1 MDVNTLI
8 DTLKDSSLLLS
19 TNATDWNQLTEQY
32 PYFASAQFL
41 QYGIDTIQG
50 NGDVQLA
57 ALYKQDPL
65 LFAMMHTEFQQLV
78 EQKNKKE
85 AIVDEP
91 KNELNL
97 KENIIIS
104 TEVETK
110 EPEKD
115 ILELINEIP
124 NSNPITSSISKER
137 ELKTNH
143 TTEEVQISPI
153 DIPNPP
159 STDDMDKSLMVMMSF
174 TDWLNYFKTKQQRE
188 KEEERDKK
196 ALKTSWQKEKLAAAV
211 EEDVDEIPEPIFK
224 QAMDSIT
231 MESSMISESLAKILA
246 TQGKTD
252 KAIDMYKKLSLRNP
266 EKSSYFANLIEN
278 LNSKRD

>member
-19 TNATDWNQLTEQY
+19 TNATDCNKLTEQY

-41 QYGIDTIQG
+41 QYGSDTLQG
-50 NGDVQLA
+50 KGDVQLA

-65 LFAMMHTEFQQLV
+65 LFAMMYTEFQQLV

-85 AIVDEP
+85 AIVEEP
-91 KNELNL
+91 KNELNS

-124 NSNPITSSISKER
+124 NSNPITSSISNER

-153 DIPNPP
+153 GTPNPP

-231 MESSMISESLAKILA
+231 MESNMISESLAKILA

>member
-19 TNATDWNQLTEQY
+19 TNATDCNKLTEQY

-41 QYGIDTIQG
+41 QYGSDTLQG
-50 NGDVQLA
+50 KGDVQLA

-65 LFAMMHTEFQQLV
+65 LFAMMYTEFQQLV

-85 AIVDEP
+85 AIVEEP
-91 KNELNL
+91 KNELNS

-124 NSNPITSSISKER
+124 NSNPITSSISNER

-153 DIPNPP
+153 GTPNPP
-159 STDDMDKSLMVMMSF
+159 STDDMDKSLMVMMSL

-231 MESSMISESLAKILA
+231 MESNMISESLAKILA

>member
-1 MDVNTLI
+1 
-8 DTLKDSSLLLS
+8 
-19 TNATDWNQLTEQY
+19 
-32 PYFASAQFL
+32 
-41 QYGIDTIQG
+41 
-50 NGDVQLA
+50 
-57 ALYKQDPL
+57 
-65 LFAMMHTEFQQLV
+65 
-78 EQKNKKE
+78 
-85 AIVDEP
+85 
-91 KNELNL
+91 
-97 KENIIIS
+97 
-104 TEVETK
+104 
-110 EPEKD
+110 
-115 ILELINEIP
+115 
-124 NSNPITSSISKER
+124 
-137 ELKTNH
+137 
-143 TTEEVQISPI
+143 
-153 DIPNPP
+153 
-159 STDDMDKSLMVMMSF
+159 MDKSLMVMMSF

-231 MESSMISESLAKILA
+231 MESNMISESLAKILA

>member
-8 DTLKDSSLLLS
+8 DTLKDSSLLQS

-41 QYGIDTIQG
+41 QYGSDTLRG
-50 NGDVQLA
+50 KGDVQLA

-85 AIVDEP
+85 AIVEEP
-91 KNELNL
+91 NNELNL

-137 ELKTNH
+137 ELKTNL
-143 TTEEVQISPI
+143 TSEEVQITPI

-159 STDDMDKSLMVMMSF
+159 SSDDMDKSLMVMMSF

>member
-8 DTLKDSSLLLS
+8 DTLKDSSLLQS
-19 TNATDWNQLTEQY
+19 SSNAAWNQLAEQY
-32 PYFASAQFL
+32 PYFASAQML
-41 QYGIDTIQG
+41 KYGSGTIQG
-50 NGDVQLA
+50 DGNTPLA

-65 LFAMMHTEFQQLV
+65 LFAMMHTEFQQLI
-78 EQKNKKE
+78 EQKNRKVDVVEESKTNQKLEVVNIESKK
-85 AIVDEP
+85 
-91 KNELNL
+91 L
-97 KENIIIS
+97 
-104 TEVETK
+104 ETI

-143 TTEEVQISPI
+143 TTEEVQISPTET
-153 DIPNPP
+153 PNPP
-159 STDDMDKSLMVMMSF
+159 TNDDKDKSLMVMMSF

-246 TQGKTD
+246 SQGKTD

-266 EKSSYFANLIEN
+266 EKSSYFADLIEN